1 MTYAIMTD
9 SKNEQRPMEAPIFNV
24 ERGPTEQGY
33 TMTFLREAEEFAHEN
48 GQYTTFEKTYNAA
61 RMEHGVR
68 RSAEI
73 ALARC
78 DLFTRFMLTP
88 WKN

>member
-9 SKNEQRPMEAPIFNV
+9 SKNEQRQTEAPMFNV
-24 ERGPTEQGY
+24 ERGLTEQGY
-33 TMTFLREAEEFAHEN
+33 TMNFLREAEEFAQEN
-48 GQYTTFEKTYNAA
+48 GQYATFERAYNTA
-61 RMEHGVR
+61 RYEHGIR

-78 DLFTRFMLTP
+78 NLFTRFMLTP